1 MKSKLRKKELVS
13 SSSDRSRNIRRFQVI
28 TVVQVLI
35 RSSARAAMQIATVVI
50 FAALLTST
58 AALHADPAAE
68 SPEMLRTP
76 ATPKLLFVLEYDSF
90 VDWEA
95 VTLEQGV
102 TDGVLAWMMQLQD
115 RLTLTTQTPLG
126 EKLLVCLS
134 AMILYKSMLPL

>member
-1 MKSKLRKKELVS
+1 MQLA
-13 SSSDRSRNIRRFQVI
+13 VI
-28 TVVQVLI
+28 VTF
-35 RSSARAAMQIATVVI
+35 AT
-50 FAALLTST
+50 LLTST
-58 AALHADPAAE
+58 AALLADPAAE
-68 SPEMLRTP
+68 PPKMPWTP

-102 TDGVLAWMMQLQD
+102 TDDVLAWMMQLQD

-134 AMILYKSMLPL
+134 CYDTVTSLMLSLQFSLQFSRCLRINGSAWQCGR

>member
-1 MKSKLRKKELVS
+1 
-13 SSSDRSRNIRRFQVI
+13 
-28 TVVQVLI
+28 
-35 RSSARAAMQIATVVI
+35 MQIATVVI

-134 AMILYKSMLPL
+134 AMILYKSMLPLQFSRCLHIIGSAWQCGCWFHSIDAPQLQPCVARFEAKCF